1 MDFFRIKWYGNR
13 NIRNLKMKKEEWLM
27 YRNLMIELTR
37 RGMSLKEL
45 SQIMEI
51 DSAILRLKI
60 DNRDELRFTEAVRIK
75 GILGTETPLD
85 ELFLWDLI

>member
-1 MDFFRIKWYGNR
+1 
-13 NIRNLKMKKEEWLM
+13 M
-27 YRNLMIELTR
+27 YRNLMIELTQ
-37 RGMSLKEL
+37 RGMSLREL

-51 DSAILRLKI
+51 DYAILRLKM

-75 GILGTETPLD
+75 GILETDRPLD